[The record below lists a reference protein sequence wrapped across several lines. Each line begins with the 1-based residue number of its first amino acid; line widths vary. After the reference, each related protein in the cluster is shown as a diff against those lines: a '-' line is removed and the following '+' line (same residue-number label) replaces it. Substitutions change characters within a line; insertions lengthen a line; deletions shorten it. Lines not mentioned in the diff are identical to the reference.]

1 MNIQHMTRYT
11 ILTEGLSPFFIIEGV
26 NAIQN
31 HVDRLEAIKI
41 NIWIDALQSL
51 YRFFAGA
58 FHHSHGLAIMAPEQA
73 EPDIRIKGQRQV
85 SFLLLFNSIYH
96 ALYRPQLLYPLV
108 IPIVKIIVP

>member
-11 ILTEGLSPFFIIEGV
+11 ILAEGLSPFFIIEGV
-26 NAIQN
+26 YAIQN
-31 HVDRLEAIKI
+31 HVNRLEAIKI
-41 NIWIDALQSL
+41 NIRVDALQCL

-58 FHHSHGLAIMAPEQA
+58 FYHSHSLAIMAPEQA
-73 EPDIRIKGQRQV
+73 ESDIRIKSQWQAGI
-85 SFLLLFNSIYH
+85 LLLLNSLHH